1 MFLLEYLINKFHIN
15 NFCLTPLSTFYFH
28 LDPMRKHHGSMP
40 WEELTQLFDKQNSCK
55 YIAIRAQIGRLC
67 LDFFKLLNLIKSDH
81 VFYCWGSSRKDL
93 ESVFVEVGV
102 GHHHCKLQENVEF
115 QTLFQFYIMKL
126 VAKTEFCMHSRR
138 RSSIF
143 YYKIRICKSFKFCVL
158 KFQNDLSFP
167 WEGPVRKSVHKR

>member
-1 MFLLEYLINKFHIN
+1 MAACHERNSPNCLINKIRVN
-15 NFCLTPLSTFYFH
+15 ISQSV
-28 LDPMRKHHGSMP
+28 RKSDVFV
-40 WEELTQLFDKQNSCK
+40 W
-55 YIAIRAQIGRLC
+55 I
-67 LDFFKLLNLIKSDH
+67 FFKLLNLIKSDH

-167 WEGPVRKSVHKR
+167 